1 MPPMYLPGVVAAV
14 AHAASAPPP
23 LWQTDPYYPKFHV
36 RPPWGGHNNDPAFP
50 FRDPETG
57 WWHLSMD
64 YCGGDASP
72 DGRPG
77 SEYHCAHTINGT
89 VFPAALQTLAHLV
102 SKDLRTWQALPPMV
116 SPTQPPGSA
125 SSGDACPDSGGLG
138 TGSATIVDGSP
149 RLLFPAIHS
158 CADGVRCFSQC
169 VAEPANR
176 SDPLLRTWVKRQI
189 IDDRWVRPS
198 RTAATTTQPAAP
210 RSASVF

>member
-1 MPPMYLPGVVAAV
+1 MADDSSL
-14 AHAASAPPP
+14 APV
-23 LWQTDPYYPKFHV
+23 DPH
-36 RPPWGGHNNDPAFP
+36 
-50 FRDPETG
+50 
-57 WWHLSMD
+57 
-64 YCGGDASP
+64 
-72 DGRPG
+72 
-77 SEYHCAHTINGT
+77 
-89 VFPAALQTLAHLV
+89 AALQTLAHLV

-138 TGSATIVDGSP
+138 TGSAAIVDGNP

-189 IDDRWVRPS
+189 IDDRWVRTPTTS
-198 RTAATTTQPAAP
+198 QPPLSQCIVTPASAAAIEVAG
-210 RSASVF
+210 